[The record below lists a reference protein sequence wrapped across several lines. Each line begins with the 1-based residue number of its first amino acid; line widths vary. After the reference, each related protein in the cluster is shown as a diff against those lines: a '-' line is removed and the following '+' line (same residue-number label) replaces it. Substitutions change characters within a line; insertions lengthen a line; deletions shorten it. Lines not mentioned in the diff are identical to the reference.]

1 MESFDIELYE
11 TPENAGGKQ
20 HTMAITPL
28 LGTRELVSDVVVR
41 LRRREVPF
49 C

>member
-11 TPENAGGKQ
+11 TPENAGGK

-49 C
+49 S